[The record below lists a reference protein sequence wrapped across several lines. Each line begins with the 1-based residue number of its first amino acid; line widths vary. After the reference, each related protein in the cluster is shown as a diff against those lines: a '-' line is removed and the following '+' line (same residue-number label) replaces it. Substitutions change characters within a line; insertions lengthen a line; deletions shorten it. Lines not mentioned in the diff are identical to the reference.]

1 MAKKPDPNEIVY
13 VYLRQLGGEV
23 APSSV
28 LAPKLGPLGMSPKK
42 VGDDIAKET
51 ASWKGIKVTVKLTIQ
66 NRQAKVEIKPSATAL
81 LIRELKEPLRD
92 RKKVKNIKHN
102 GNLTW
107 DQVMGVARTMRP
119 TSMAKSMRG
128 TVKEILGTC
137 NAIGCTVDNQKPR
150 DLQAKIDSGELEMSR
165 YYTKPLNI
173 LASNKLHLIPK
184 MSALRLVETMEDI
197 SYWKDRRSESAVKL
211 FTHCSSRLMSLLQE
225 LKISEMVRMLHT
237 YSNAGILVQS
247 FIPKIREY
255 VLNDTES
262 EEMLFS
268 KSCVNDVIL
277 LYKGFEKNQV
287 FDSIIHNFII
297 QKIIKQKKH
306 MVESDICLF
315 LRTHTNYLLES
326 TNRRADEETHSSVES
341 YLFPEFV
348 NEMILRLLNSEID
361 CLDLTN
367 SMLISLSKH
376 PERFDIGQILS
387 LIRSCCKL
395 VQRCYTVN
403 NQDNSAPIH
412 FISSLLGE
420 IERRNDIMEFRSC
433 LESFYHLNTINYW
446 NPSLMKGMIYCII
459 NRVSQEEDAV
469 KIYEIISKNQEKLI
483 ETHQKANS
491 INKEDSK
498 LSERESIVTRLE
510 VKRAM
515 DKLMSI
521 INKNSEI
528 SKMKTMYDSFKIN
541 LISKTKWK
549 LLTWL
554 YYIFFIKAVLSV
566 GINGRKGNSIPRIQ
580 LLASPLFENNEKRIC
595 FLCNTSFKRNNI
607 ANGNGSFEEN
617 RYKGEKK
624 DGKFNS
630 STHSFTHN
638 RSQAHLP
645 EYWNSYYNRNNVQT
659 NVPFTQSRQYTRPYN
674 PSFQHTNM
682 YNGTPHP
689 MVNQYQGMGMNYFAP
704 QVAPVIRPVYQI
716 PNISPATTMYQ
727 MPIGVKPQIE
737 ESTNQT
743 IVPNNM
749 KDFWDRE
756 RERRQNKINRYST
769 FKFYTD
775 ITWWK
780 DDYDDDE
787 WPGVKKIKPGEEF
800 DGIIHYYFTP
810 FDALVLLVE
819 KKVEASVSLA
829 DLPEE
834 YSKASIKDMFKI
846 DHLIRF
852 KLKDP
857 LEFDD
862 KGRPKLV
869 PCFVSEK
876 RPQYSFRSRVR
887 GTPIFFTNNMAVFKL
902 EDNQNFAQVFLVNT
916 GLYLTFPIQ
925 YKMKDLFRRDE
936 LVELE
941 VLKTPFE
948 PKTSGYS
955 CRIPFDSQKGMELR
969 GKYKMLADVIPTVAE
984 DRTSEEFRREF
995 KQGYDLKREAVHKVP
1010 METKK
1015 YFVNEFESLLPYESE
1030 SCTLREFVRRIR
1042 GDLKVIMS
1050 YISLKIRGLV
1060 NPETKISQTMAKIIL
1075 NFVKNKKVF
1084 EVEREEEEFEFSQF
1098 KEKNYSQPDD
1108 RIPVVALLGGPG
1120 EGKSAIFKY
1129 LCGKEPDDESNFN
1142 FGKVQHKFPV
1152 TLFETPGNEL
1162 LTPIRDNILRGSD
1175 MALILISSETG
1186 VTKHTLEAIN
1196 KCKELKVPF
1205 LFVLTKFDMS
1215 SQETI
1220 ETIISKLAS
1229 MGVNLEQIGGEYQM
1243 ISFSTL
1249 QDSETN
1255 KENLMEAIILQ
1266 SSISENRNSEIDWK
1280 TKSDGYVLDSGK
1292 NKSQGFYSLL
1302 LVKNGTLKKGDNV
1315 VIGLTNVKI
1324 KSIRNSEG
1332 ELLKELKQSECGYVY
1347 GFDKETT
1354 AEPGSKFQA
1363 YGTEDDSNTLM
1374 KNEENDSAK
1383 YIPVLVRS
1391 DVKAMAESIKVA
1403 IEKLKCIGVSRTCR
1417 YKVLEAN
1424 IGNLKQ
1430 DDVGL
1435 LEGSGLVVACNS
1447 PISNTL
1453 ETKLGKQGIKV
1464 VTGDNIV
1471 DIVKKVEKEL
1481 PEYLGERKLGR
1492 LVGTAKILKLF
1503 DASKKRKAAGC
1514 VVTFGRLE
1522 PCYDFRVMRDDKF
1535 LYYGKISSLRRTTEE
1550 ASEILETES
1559 CGITFQ
1565 DFNDFKVGDVIEA
1578 YID

>member
-1 MAKKPDPNEIVY
+1 
-13 VYLRQLGGEV
+13 
-23 APSSV
+23 
-28 LAPKLGPLGMSPKK
+28 
-42 VGDDIAKET
+42 
-51 ASWKGIKVTVKLTIQ
+51 
-66 NRQAKVEIKPSATAL
+66 
-81 LIRELKEPLRD
+81 
-92 RKKVKNIKHN
+92 
-102 GNLTW
+102 
-107 DQVMGVARTMRP
+107 
-119 TSMAKSMRG
+119 
-128 TVKEILGTC
+128 
-137 NAIGCTVDNQKPR
+137 
-150 DLQAKIDSGELEMSR
+150 MSR
-165 YYTKPLNI
+165 YYTKPLSI
-173 LASNKLHLIPK
+173 LPSNKLHLIPK

-197 SYWKDRRSESAVKL
+197 AYWKDRRSESAVKL

-237 YSNAGILVQS
+237 YSKAGIQVQS

-262 EEMLFS
+262 EEILFS
-268 KSCVNDVIL
+268 KSCVNDMIL

-287 FDSIIHNFII
+287 FDSRIHNFII
-297 QKIIKQKKH
+297 QKIIKQKEH
-306 MVESDICLF
+306 MVDSDICLF

-326 TNRRADEETHSSVES
+326 TNRQGDEETCSSVES

-348 NEMILRLLNSEID
+348 NEMILRLLTSEID
-361 CLDLTN
+361 SIYLMD
-367 SMLISLSKH
+367 SMFVSLSKH

-387 LIRSCCKL
+387 SIRSCCKL

-403 NQDNSAPIH
+403 NQDNSAPID
-412 FISSLLGE
+412 FISSLLAE
-420 IERRNDIMEFRSC
+420 IERRNDIMDFKNC
-433 LESFYHLNTINYW
+433 LESFYHLNAINYW
-446 NPSLMKGMIYCII
+446 NPSLMKGMLYCII
-459 NRVSQEEDAV
+459 NRVSHEEDAV
-469 KIYEIISKNQEKLI
+469 KIYKIISKNQEKLVGA
-483 ETHQKANS
+483 HQKSNS
-491 INKEDSK
+491 VNKEDSE
-498 LSERESIVTRLE
+498 LSERESIVTSLE

-515 DKLMSI
+515 DKLETI
-521 INKNSEI
+521 INKNNEM
-528 SKMKTMYDSFKIN
+528 SKMKTMYDLFKIN

-554 YYIFFIKAVLSV
+554 YYIFFIKAVLLV
-566 GINGRKGNSIPRIQ
+566 GINGRKGNSTPRIPS
-580 LLASPLFENNEKRIC
+580 LSSPLFENNETRIC
-595 FLCNTSFKRNNI
+595 FLYNTSFKRNNI
-607 ANGNGSFEEN
+607 ANVNGSFTQN
-617 RYKGEKK
+617 RYKDEKK
-624 DGKFNS
+624 DGRFNS
-630 STHSFTHN
+630 TAHSFTHN
-638 RSQAHLP
+638 RNQPHQSEFWH
-645 EYWNSYYNRNNVQT
+645 SYYNRNNVQT
-659 NVPFTQSRQYTRPYN
+659 NLPFGQSRPYTRQYN
-674 PSFQHTNM
+674 PQFQHTNM
-682 YNGTPHP
+682 YNGTAYPV
-689 MVNQYQGMGMNYFAP
+689 MNQYQRIGMSYPAP
-704 QVAPVIRPVYQI
+704 QIPLAIRQVYQT
-716 PNISPATTMYQ
+716 PNVSPATTMYQ
-727 MPIGVKPQIE
+727 MPITVKPQIE
-737 ESTNQT
+737 ASPSQNLVSHHVNE
-743 IVPNNM
+743 
-749 KDFWDRE
+749 FWKKKKE
-756 RERRQNKINRYST
+756 REQNRINRYST

-775 ITWWK
+775 IVWWN
-780 DDYDDDE
+780 DDDDE
-787 WPGVKKIKPGEEF
+787 WPGVTKIKPGEEF

-819 KKVEASVSLA
+819 KKVEASVSLG
-829 DLPEE
+829 DMPEE

-857 LEFDD
+857 MEFDD

-869 PCFVSEK
+869 PCFVSEN

-925 YKMKDLFRRDE
+925 YRMKDLFKRDE
-936 LVELE
+936 KVELE
-941 VLKTPFE
+941 VLRTPVE

-955 CRIPFDSQKGMELR
+955 CRIPFDSEKGIELR
-969 GKYKMLADVIPTVAE
+969 GKYTMLADVIPTAGE
-984 DRTSEEFRREF
+984 ERSSEEYHGEF
-995 KQGYDLKREAVHKVP
+995 KRHSYDLKYEAVRKSP
-1010 METKK
+1010 MEPKRF
-1015 YFVNEFESLLPYESE
+1015 FVNEFESLLPYESE

-1042 GDLKVIMS
+1042 GDLKVVMS
-1050 YISLKIRGLV
+1050 YLSLKIRGLV
-1060 NPETKISQTMAKIIL
+1060 NPETTVSQTMGKIIL
-1075 NFVKNKKVF
+1075 NFVKNKKIF

-1098 KEKNYSQPDD
+1098 KEKNCSQVDD

-1120 EGKSAIFKY
+1120 EGKTALFKY
-1129 LCGKEPDDESNFN
+1129 LCGKDPDAESNFN
-1142 FGKVQHKFPV
+1142 FGKVTHKFPI
-1152 TLFETPGNEL
+1152 TLFDTPGNEL
-1162 LTPIRDNILRGSD
+1162 LSPIRDNILRGSD

-1196 KCKELKVPF
+1196 RCKELKVPF

-1220 ETIISKLAS
+1220 ESVISKLAS
-1229 MGVNLEQIGGEYQM
+1229 TGVNLEQIGGEYQM
-1243 ISFSTL
+1243 ISFSTV

-1255 KENLMEAIILQ
+1255 KQSLMEAIILQ
-1266 SSISENRNSEIDWK
+1266 SSISENRTSESDGNA
-1280 TKSDGYVLDSGK
+1280 KSDGYVLDSGK

-1302 LVKNGTLKKGDNV
+1302 LVKKGTLKKGDNL
-1315 VIGLTNVKI
+1315 VIGLANVKI

-1332 ELLKELKQSECGYVY
+1332 EPLKELKQSECGYVY

-1363 YGTEDDSNTLM
+1363 YGTEDESNTLIEINKVHSAQDEM
-1374 KNEENDSAK
+1374 NRILTERMNESLKGLDKNEENDSVK

-1403 IEKLKCIGVSRTCR
+1403 IEKLECIGVSRTCR

-1430 DDVGL
+1430 DDVGV
-1435 LEGSGLVVACNS
+1435 LEGTGLVVACNS

-1453 ETKLGKQGIKV
+1453 EAKLGKQGIKV
-1464 VTGDNIV
+1464 VSGDNIV
-1471 DIVKKVEKEL
+1471 DVVKKVEEEL

-1492 LVGTAKILKLF
+1492 LVGAAKILKLF

-1578 YID
+1578 YVD